1 MSKIRLPQC
10 PYCGKKVNPIVAWT
24 LRTQGEFICPACGGV
39 SNIAI
44 DPAAKALGVL
54 AAVLGVVLFG
64 AGIVM
69 GEGLPIVEILVIMAP
84 FVLYSILSTFF
95 VRLKKPI
102 LRRREKPA
110 QRPARPASSDAG
122 RNAARGRAAPS
133 GTAGASVNRA
143 PQPRPAARYAAA
155 PGTVRRPAQSGQPVR
170 RPASARP
177 QDTQPGSTGAD
188 DRRPA
193 PPSAPPSAP

>member
-44 DPAAKALGVL
+44 DPVAKALGVL
-54 AAVLGVVLFG
+54 AAVLGVVMFG

-69 GEGLPIVEILVIMAP
+69 GEGLPIVEIFVIMAP
-84 FVLYSILSTFF
+84 FVLFSILSTFF

-110 QRPARPASSDAG
+110 QRTARPVRSAAGQSAARPRPAS
-122 RNAARGRAAPS
+122 N

>member
-54 AAVLGVVLFG
+54 AAVVGVVLFG

-110 QRPARPASSDAG
+110 QWPARPAGSDTG

-133 GTAGASVNRA
+133 GTAGASVNRV
-143 PQPRPAARYAAA
+143 PQSRPAARHAAA
-155 PGTVRRPAQSGQPVR
+155 PETAR
-170 RPASARP
+170 RPASAAP
-177 QDTQPGSTGAD
+177 QGAQPGKAAD
-188 DRRPA
+188 NRRPM

>member
-54 AAVLGVVLFG
+54 AAVVGVVLFG

-84 FVLYSILSTFF
+84 FVLFSILSTFF

-110 QRPARPASSDAG
+110 QRTARPVRSAAG
-122 RNAARGRAAPS
+122 RNAARPRPAS
-133 GTAGASVNRA
+133 NGTAGASVNRA
-143 PQPRPAARYAAA
+143 PQSRPAARHAAA
-155 PGTVRRPAQSGQPVR
+155 PETARRPV
-170 RPASARP
+170 SAAP
-177 QDTQPGSTGAD
+177 QGAQPGKAAD
-188 DRRPA
+188 DRRPM

>member
-44 DPAAKALGVL
+44 DPVAKALGVL

-84 FVLYSILSTFF
+84 FVLFSILSTFF

-110 QRPARPASSDAG
+110 QRTARPVRSAAGQSAARPRPAS
-122 RNAARGRAAPS
+122 N

-143 PQPRPAARYAAA
+143 PQSRPAARHAAA
-155 PGTVRRPAQSGQPVR
+155 PGTVRRPAQGTQPVR

>member
-54 AAVLGVVLFG
+54 AAVVGVVLFG

-122 RNAARGRAAPS
+122 RNAARGHAAPS
-133 GTAGASVNRA
+133 GTAGASVNRV
-143 PQPRPAARYAAA
+143 PQSRPAARHAAA
-155 PGTVRRPAQSGQPVR
+155 PETARHPAQG
-170 RPASARP
+170 A
-177 QDTQPGSTGAD
+177 QPGKAAD
-188 DRRPA
+188 DRRPM

>member
-44 DPAAKALGVL
+44 DPVAKALGVL

-84 FVLYSILSTFF
+84 FVLFSILSTFF

-110 QRPARPASSDAG
+110 QRTARPVRSAAGQSAARPRPAS
-122 RNAARGRAAPS
+122 N

-143 PQPRPAARYAAA
+143 PQSRPAARHAAA
-155 PGTVRRPAQSGQPVR
+155 PGTVRRPAQGTQPVC

-177 QDTQPGSTGAD
+177 QDAQPGTAAD

-193 PPSAPPSAP
+193 PPSAP

>member
-44 DPAAKALGVL
+44 DPVAKALGVL

-84 FVLYSILSTFF
+84 FVLFSILSTFF

-110 QRPARPASSDAG
+110 QRTARPVRSAAGQSAARPRPASTG
-122 RNAARGRAAPS
+122 P
-133 GTAGASVNRA
+133 AGASVNRA
-143 PQPRPAARYAAA
+143 PQSRPAARHAAA
-155 PGTVRRPAQSGQPVR
+155 PGTVRRPAQGTQPVR

-177 QDTQPGSTGAD
+177 QGTQPGSTAAD

-193 PPSAPPSAP
+193 PPSAP

>member
-44 DPAAKALGVL
+44 DPVAKALGVL

-84 FVLYSILSTFF
+84 FVLFSILSTFF

-110 QRPARPASSDAG
+110 QRTARPVRSAAG
-122 RNAARGRAAPS
+122 RSAARGRAAPS